1 MRFRTWGLGLLIL
14 LNTGC
19 ASLLG
24 QSSWPVYVD
33 SVNGD
38 CDFVVRNKYGLEV
51 HSATTPKLLRLA
63 SGIGFFEKADYT
75 LTFIRPD
82 LSDFEIKLP
91 AKINPWYYANIP
103 VANVIGLG
111 LVDPAT
117 GAMWSLPERMRVDCS
132 EADGGVIEVGLRE

>member
-1 MRFRTWGLGLLIL
+1 MRFSTCSLGLLVL

-33 SVNGD
+33 SVNSD
-38 CDFVVRNKYGLEV
+38 CDFVVRNQYGLEV
-51 HSATTPKLLRLA
+51 NTATTPKLLRLA

-75 LTFIRPD
+75 LTFIRSD
-82 LSDFEIKLP
+82 LSEFEIKLP

-103 VANVIGLG
+103 MVNLIGLG

-117 GAMWSLPERMRVDCS
+117 GAMWSLPNRVRVDCS
-132 EADGGVIEVGLRE
+132 KANGGVVEIGVRE